1 MKIKITVLIILAF
14 IGTALYAQAID
25 KPAAT
30 VRLYKLEVISATQ
43 FASKV
48 KSFELQA
55 RRPLTKAEKQKLL
68 DTMIGEILISQAA
81 EKEHIS
87 VTEAEI
93 RSRLDL
99 AKKTGGVGLRLNRAL
114 TDQELKTLVRQSG
127 ISWDLYQ
134 KEIRKVILEQKY
146 IMIKKRSMFTGI
158 KEPTE
163 QEIQDFYDENKTLFV
178 SPEMVRFQ
186 HIFIDTRSLK
196 SSAERKKA
204 RERAEEV
211 AQELRNGASFDDLV
225 VKFSDDKASRYSGG
239 DFGYLRRDDAARK
252 QLLGRNFFDSIFKM
266 KPGQISGVLES
277 NIGFH
282 IVRIVKIIPFKVL
295 NLDDKVPPQNKVTVR
310 QQIKSTLYQNKQAE
324 VFQRA
329 LYSVINDLKK
339 KAEIK
344 IFEKNIAW

>member
-1 MKIKITVLIILAF
+1 MKIKITVLILLVFFSA
-14 IGTALYAQAID
+14 ALSAQTID

-30 VRLYKLEVISATQ
+30 VKLYKLEVVSATQ

-55 RRPLTKAEKQKLL
+55 KRKLTAAEKQKLL

-81 EKEHIS
+81 EKEHIN
-87 VTEAEI
+87 VTDAEI
-93 RSRLDL
+93 QARLDL
-99 AKKTGGVGLRLNRAL
+99 AKKTGGVGLRLNRPL

-127 ISWDLYQ
+127 ISWDLYK
-134 KEIRKVILEQKY
+134 KEIRKVVLEQKY
-146 IMIKKRSMFTGI
+146 IMMKKRKMFTGI
-158 KEPTE
+158 KEPTN

-196 SSAERKKA
+196 SSTERDKA

-211 AQELRNGASFDDLV
+211 SKELRNGASFDDLV

-252 QLLGRNFFDSIFKM
+252 QLLGKNFFDSVFKM
-266 KPGQISGVLES
+266 KTGQISGVLES

-295 NLDDKVPPQNKVTVR
+295 KLSDKVPPQNKVTVK
-310 QQIKSTLYQNKQAE
+310 QQIKSTLYQNKQAR
-324 VFQRA
+324 VFQQA
-329 LYSVINDLKK
+329 LYAVINDLKK

-344 IFEKNIAW
+344 IFKKNIAW